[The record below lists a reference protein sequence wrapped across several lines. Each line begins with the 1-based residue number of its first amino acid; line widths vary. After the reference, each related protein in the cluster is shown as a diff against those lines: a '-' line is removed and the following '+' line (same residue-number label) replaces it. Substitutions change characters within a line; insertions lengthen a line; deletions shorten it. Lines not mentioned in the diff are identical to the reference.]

1 MTRKMILSQAEIAD
15 YWNRLLLRA
24 RRERPRRRRAAE
36 HRYERAAPHSITS
49 SASSTNESGSVS
61 PIALAALRLT
71 INS

>member
-1 MTRKMILSQAEIAD
+1 MEEANYRH
-15 YWNRLLLRA
+15 RGLLRTPYD
-24 RRERPRRRRAAE
+24 RPRHRRAAE
-36 HRYERAAPHSITS
+36 QRDELASFHSITS